1 MRRNSSVKKLALSR
15 ETLRNLNEQALNA
28 VAGGGSALSCH
39 WSDCDTC
46 GIVCSAPIQ
55 SCTCPIE

>member
-1 MRRNSSVKKLALSR
+1 MKRNVKKLSLNR
-15 ETLRNLNEQALNA
+15 ETLHHLNERALHGVKGANNTV
-28 VAGGGSALSCH
+28 VASCQ

-55 SCTCPIE
+55 SCTCPIG

>member
-1 MRRNSSVKKLALSR
+1 MKRKAKKLSLSR
-15 ETLRNLNEQALNA
+15 ETLRDLNECALHGVKGANNTV
-28 VAGGGSALSCH
+28 VASCQ

-55 SCTCPIE
+55 SCTCPIG

>member
-1 MRRNSSVKKLALSR
+1 MKRSVQKLTLNR
-15 ETLRNLNEQALNA
+15 ETLRHLNERALHG
-28 VAGGGSALSCH
+28 VGGAKSVSCL

-55 SCTCPIE
+55 SCTCPAG